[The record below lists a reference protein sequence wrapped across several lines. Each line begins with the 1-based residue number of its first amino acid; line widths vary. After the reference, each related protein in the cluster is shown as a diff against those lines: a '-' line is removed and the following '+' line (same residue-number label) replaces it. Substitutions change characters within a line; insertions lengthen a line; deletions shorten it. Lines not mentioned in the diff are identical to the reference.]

1 MKILAR
7 TILALTIVLWL
18 AAIWIPEHWLQ
29 LLLTGI
35 LTLIVGASI
44 LGQKSKA

>member
-7 TILALTIVLWL
+7 VILALTIVLWL

-35 LTLIVGASI
+35 LALIVGASI